1 MDLVISHPISWHLR
15 RGGMGRV
22 GGARRQALHRL
33 RPRHRQRA
41 GGGCSAERWL
51 PWSRAW
57 TCCSGCCASSE
68 SRPIGSHWIK
78 SARRGGLC
86 SPCRQ
91 SADATWTRKHGS
103 STWLGWHLGLKYGLG
118 VQDGFMLETASGCQW
133 VKEEG
138 EAGEYLY
145 SHQYL
150 KTWILSPSLA
160 RRRPPPQTYNEG
172 YLQRPLVRC
181 WKVYI

>member
-1 MDLVISHPISWHLR
+1 LGAP
-15 RGGMGRV
+15 
-22 GGARRQALHRL
+22 GARCSTGSSHAIANMLGTRVQLNGDGLDAAHGLVTLAAARVMHRG
-33 RPRHRQRA
+33 RFVVIKK
-41 GGGCSAERWL
+41 
-51 PWSRAW
+51 SRLA
-57 TCCSGCCASSE
+57 A
-68 SRPIGSHWIK
+68 
-78 SARRGGLC
+78 A
-86 SPCRQ
+86 
-91 SADATWTRKHGS
+91 ADATWTRKHGS

-118 VQDGFMLETASGCQW
+118 VQDGFMLETASGW

-150 KTWILSPSLA
+150 KTWILSPSGLRSRGA
-160 RRRPPPQTYNEG
+160 WRRRPPPQTYNEG